1 MLARGLRPLS
11 RLPARRT
18 PRVAGRRKYNAN
30 DPRSLPTYFQPP
42 PPPPP
47 PPRSPR
53 TIFRGVLLG
62 STCLAGGWYLHS
74 WLTGVAL
81 FGPEGLLDG
90 EMVVEGVEVDMA
102 TVVQVAQASGA
113 LPMNLEKCQ
122 QVLELNSGFSVTQ
135 TTVGHTCQMPSNLP
149 CEDTWS
155 SGTFG
160 FFNDPA
166 RDWCEWAIFDGHAG
180 PRTSALLKQALPLAV
195 GDALAE
201 ADCMDR
207 PYTAHDS
214 RIIDVIKQVFVAI
227 DEEII
232 NASREAIETRKAGQG
247 RAHTIGLAAAAHAG
261 SCALLALYDPRRS
274 VLRVANTGDSR
285 AVLGRWDKEEG
296 KYVAQPMSVDQTGFN
311 QDEVDRIQKEH
322 PDEDTIDP
330 KTGRIFGLAVTRA
343 FGDARWKW
351 PEEITR
357 RAHEFFCGPAPRPNG
372 VIKTPAYLTAE
383 PEVTETKVR
392 TGARP
397 DFLILASDGLWD
409 HMSSEDAVACVEL
422 WLDKNKPTH
431 FLEKLNGNA
440 SSPRRG
446 VKESPLSVTT
456 FSSVSDLS
464 GEDDDTWYDPEEKC
478 LKWKVSPKHF
488 INEDLHCG
496 MHLVKNA
503 LGGRRRDLFTGVMSV
518 QHPLARN
525 VRDDITVHVVF
536 FGVDNQEAIKT

>member
-1 MLARGLRPLS
+1 MESA
-11 RLPARRT
+11 
-18 PRVAGRRKYNAN
+18 
-30 DPRSLPTYFQPP
+30 
-42 PPPPP
+42 
-47 PPRSPR
+47 
-53 TIFRGVLLG
+53 
-62 STCLAGGWYLHS
+62 
-74 WLTGVAL
+74 
-81 FGPEGLLDG
+81 
-90 EMVVEGVEVDMA
+90 MA
-102 TVVQVAQASGA
+102 TAVQAAQALGTP
-113 LPMNLEKCQ
+113 PMDLEKCQ
-122 QVLELNSGFSVTQ
+122 EILEMNSGFSVTQ

-149 CEDTWS
+149 CEDASS
-155 SGTFG
+155 SGTFN

-180 PRTSALLKQALPLAV
+180 PRTSALLEQALPIAV
-195 GDALAE
+195 GDELAK

-207 PYTAHDS
+207 PYTANDRHVVDTIKKAFLS
-214 RIIDVIKQVFVAI
+214 IDN
-227 DEEII
+227 EII
-232 NASREAIETRKAGQG
+232 NASREAIEVRKAGEG
-247 RAHTIGLAAAAHAG
+247 RAHTIGIAALAHAG

-285 AVLGRWDKEEG
+285 AVLGRWDKQEG
-296 KYVAQPMSVDQTGFN
+296 KYVAQPMSADQTGFN
-311 QDEVDRIQKEH
+311 QDEVARIKKEH
-322 PDEDTIDP
+322 PGEDTIDP

-357 RAHEFFCGPAPRPNG
+357 RAHEFFCGPPPRPNG
-372 VIKTPAYLTAE
+372 VIKTPPYLTAE

-409 HMSSEDAVACVEL
+409 NMSSEDAVACVQL
-422 WLDKNKPTH
+422 WLDKNKPTN
-431 FLEKLNGNA
+431 FLEKLNVNATSSWRVGN
-440 SSPRRG
+440 
-446 VKESPLSVTT
+446 ESPLSMTT

-496 MHLVKNA
+496 IHLVKNA

-536 FGVDNQEAIKT
+536 FGVDNQEAIKS